1 MTSGSSSVRPE
12 KPLDSAR
19 MQLREAAEALGVP
32 DYIHEILRH
41 PMRIAQVS
49 IPVRLDDGGFRVF
62 TGYRVQHNW
71 ARGPCKGGLRYHP
84 DVDLDEITALAM
96 WMTFKCAVVNIPY
109 GGAKGGVVC
118 NPKAMS
124 LGELERMTRRFATA
138 IIELIGWDQ
147 DIPAPDMYT
156 NEQTMAWIAD
166 TYSMMRG
173 RFTPGVVTGK
183 PISIGGSRGRASA
196 TGRGAAII
204 AAEAL
209 RALGREVVGSTVAV
223 QGFGNAGAPAAEVL
237 AGMGAKIVGVSDSQ
251 GGVHCST
258 GIDVKR
264 AREWKAQNRTVTGL
278 PGCDGVTNEE
288 LLALPVDVLIPA
300 AIEGVLT
307 AETAQTVQASLVVE
321 AANGPTTPS
330 GDRVLAERGVEVVPD
345 ILANAGGVTVSYF
358 EWVQSLQAYFWSED
372 QVNERLER
380 IMVNAFREVREVAQ
394 QRKMSLRSAAMVLAV
409 GRIAEAIR
417 VRGVYP

>member
-1 MTSGSSSVRPE
+1 MTTGSPSVSPE
-12 KPLDSAR
+12 RPLDSAR
-19 MQLREAAEALGVP
+19 TQLREAAEALELP
-32 DYIHEILRH
+32 EYIHEILRY
-41 PMRIAQVS
+41 PMRIVQVAV
-49 IPVRLDDGGFRVF
+49 PVRLDDGGFRVF

-84 DVDLDEITALAM
+84 KLDLEEVTALAM
-96 WMTFKCAVVNIPY
+96 WMTWKCAVVNIPY

-118 NPKAMS
+118 NTKEMS

-138 IIELIGWDQ
+138 IMDLIGWDQ

-166 TYSMMRG
+166 TYRMTRG
-173 RFTPGVVTGK
+173 RFTPGVVTGQ
-183 PISIGGSRGRASA
+183 PVSIGGSRGRASA
-196 TGRGAAII
+196 TGRGCAII

-209 RALGREVVGSTVAV
+209 HAMGREVAGTTVAI

-237 AGMGAKIVGVSDSQ
+237 ADMGARIVGLSDSQ
-251 GGVHCST
+251 GGVYCAT
-258 GIDVKR
+258 GVEVRR
-264 AREWKAQNRTVTGL
+264 AREWKANNRTLAGL

-307 AETAQTVQASLVVE
+307 GETARTVQASLVVE
-321 AANGPTTPS
+321 AANGPTTPR
-330 GDRVLAERGVEVVPD
+330 GDGVLAERGVQVVPD
-345 ILANAGGVTVSYF
+345 ILASAGGVTVSYF
-358 EWVQSLQAYFWSED
+358 EWVQSLQAYFWSEAE
-372 QVNERLER
+372 VNERLER
-380 IMVNAFREVREVAQ
+380 VLVNAFHEVREVAE
-394 QRKMSLRSAAMVLAV
+394 QRKVSLRSAAMMLAV
-409 GRIAEAIR
+409 GRVAEAIR